1 MSSEFVSDR
10 DWAEFKAKL
19 KQKTEIDLD
28 LYKAAQMQRRIS
40 NLVKRNDLQ
49 LTLIMYARIRTHLQ
63 SLLSI

>member
-28 LYKAAQMQRRIS
+28 LYKAAQMQRRI
-40 NLVKRNDLQ
+40 
-49 LTLIMYARIRTHLQ
+49 
-63 SLLSI
+63 